1 MMDIKIES
9 LIPIERI
16 KSDVDAVFQ
25 LVDKNNTVVV
35 LKDNQPAYLI
45 VKYVADADHLQE
57 SPAAGYEGSPDQA
70 IKSGPQKRKAVS
82 RKPRRAKKAASS
94 AKGSATGSTGSSE
107 SPKYT
112 LHEAVR
118 MVLAETESK
127 QMTAAEVAEEIYQR
141 GLYRKRDG
149 TMTKHSQLRAR
160 LINYPDLFEVL
171 PGNIIKL
178 KEEGV
183 ESPADVPINE

>member
-1 MMDIKIES
+1 M
-9 LIPIERI
+9 
-16 KSDVDAVFQ
+16 
-25 LVDKNNTVVV
+25 
-35 LKDNQPAYLI
+35 
-45 VKYVADADHLQE
+45 
-57 SPAAGYEGSPDQA
+57 
-70 IKSGPQKRKAVS
+70 S
-82 RKPRRAKKAASS
+82 RKPRRAKSCQQC
-94 AKGSATGSTGSSE
+94 KGSATGSTGSSE

>member
-1 MMDIKIES
+1 MS
-9 LIPIERI
+9 Q
-16 KSDVDAVFQ
+16 A
-25 LVDKNNTVVV
+25 
-35 LKDNQPAYLI
+35 
-45 VKYVADADHLQE
+45 
-57 SPAAGYEGSPDQA
+57 SPG
-70 IKSGPQKRKAVS
+70 
-82 RKPRRAKKAASS
+82 KKAASS
-94 AKGSATGSTGSSE
+94 ARAVQLAQPAAEAPNTH
-107 SPKYT
+107 
-112 LHEAVR
+112 HEAVR

>member
-94 AKGSATGSTGSSE
+94 AKGSATLNRQQQA
-107 SPKYT
+107 PNT

-118 MVLAETESK
+118 MVLA
-127 QMTAAEVAEEIYQR
+127 
-141 GLYRKRDG
+141 
-149 TMTKHSQLRAR
+149 
-160 LINYPDLFEVL
+160 
-171 PGNIIKL
+171 KL
-178 KEEGV
+178 KASDDCCRSGRRDL
-183 ESPADVPINE
+183 PAGLCRKGMAP

>member
-1 MMDIKIES
+1 MDIKIES
-9 LIPIERI
+9 LIPYERI
-16 KSDVDAVFQ
+16 KNDVDAVFQ
-25 LVDKNNTVVV
+25 LVDRNNTVVV
-35 LKDNQPAYLI
+35 LKNNQPAYLI
-45 VKYVADADHLQE
+45 VKYVVDADHLQE
-57 SPAAGYEGSPDQA
+57 TPDAGYEDRPDQA
-70 IKSGPQKRKAVS
+70 IKSGPQKKKAVS
-82 RKPRRAKKAASS
+82 RKPRAKKAATSE
-94 AKGSATGSTGSSE
+94 KGSAAGSSE

-118 MVLAETESK
+118 IVLAETESK
-127 QMTAAEVAEEIYQR
+127 QMPAAEVAEEIYQR